1 MHILLIV
8 GSLLLSLVGCM
19 VCLWT
24 LRFARSPLSRRVIEV
39 AGLFMPLI
47 ALVLLSAL
55 MVHFLA
61 NVCFLASPPLDVAG
75 TQALI
80 GVGAF
85 GIAAAFVLNLF
96 RAALLPIQMR
106 RRTWEAPAHLQERVH
121 DLAQSSGMQRVP
133 GARVCADMQP
143 WALVTG
149 LIRPQ
154 VVVSSG
160 LVALLDEEELEAVL
174 CHELLHIRHGDL
186 WWTALC
192 GVMRDLTWFIPVT
205 RRLYAQMLTEQ
216 ETACDDGVMDEPRR
230 LALAS
235 ALVRVLQTHTVV
247 TPAPHGTLALFSP
260 RQAGHI
266 EARVR
271 RLLDDPGATE
281 GGRPYKAILAV
292 GSLLVVFTLSQVALA
307 IAAMQTMG
315 CDLPWLMMH

>member
-1 MHILLIV
+1 MHVLLILC
-8 GSLLLSLVGCM
+8 SLLLALVGCM
-19 VCLWT
+19 VCLWA
-24 LRFARSPLSRRVIEV
+24 LPFARSPLSRRIIQV

-85 GIAAAFVLNLF
+85 GIAAAFSLNLF
-96 RAALLPIQMR
+96 RAAVLPIQMR
-106 RRTWEAPAHLQERVH
+106 RRTWEAPAHLQERVNR
-121 DLAQSSGMQRVP
+121 LAQSTGMQGVP
-133 GARVCADMQP
+133 GARVCADIQT

-149 LIRPQ
+149 LIRPRL
-154 VVVSSG
+154 VVSSG

-192 GVMRDLTWFIPVT
+192 GVMRDLTWFMPIT

-216 ETACDDGVMDEPRR
+216 ETACDDGVVDEPRR

-235 ALVRVLQTHTVV
+235 ALVRVWQTHAGV
-247 TPAPHGTLALFSP
+247 TPAPHGALALLSP

-271 RLLDDPGATE
+271 RLLDYPGATA

-292 GSLLVVFTLSQVALA
+292 GSLLAVFTLSQVTLA
-307 IAAMQTMG
+307 IGSMQSMG

>member
-1 MHILLIV
+1 MHTLLIL
-8 GSLLLSLVGCM
+8 GSLLLALTGCTA
-19 VCLWT
+19 CLWA
-24 LRFARSPLSRRVIEV
+24 LRFVRSPLSRRIIEL
-39 AGLFMPLI
+39 AGLFVPLI
-47 ALVLLSAL
+47 ALVLLSVL

-75 TQALI
+75 TQVLT

-85 GIAAAFVLNLF
+85 GILAAFVLNLL

-106 RRTWEAPAHLQERVH
+106 NRTWGAPANLRERVH
-121 DLAQSSGMQRVP
+121 RLAHNTGMQSVP

-154 VVVSSG
+154 IVVSSG

-174 CHELLHIRHGDL
+174 CHELLHIQRGDL

-192 GVMRDLTWFIPVT
+192 GVMRDLTWFIPAT
-205 RRLYAQMLTEQ
+205 RRLYAHMMTEQ
-216 ETACDDGVMDEPRR
+216 EVACDDGVVDEPQR

-235 ALVRVLQTHTVV
+235 ALVRVWQAHTSV
-247 TPAPHGTLALFSP
+247 TPTPHGALALFSP
-260 RQAGHI
+260 RQADHL

-271 RLLDDPGATE
+271 RLLDRPGAIE
-281 GGRPYKAILAV
+281 GGSPYKAILAA
-292 GSLLVVFTLSQVALA
+292 GSLLAVFTLSQVALA

-315 CDLPWLMMH
+315 CGLPQLMMR